1 MTPLM
6 TPCKGCV
13 VSAWC
18 RPRRA
23 AHHEIYHHRVT
34 QAADPRVR
42 LVGRTEFLPP
52 AEFSSQVDGG
62 DALAEFAGRAC
73 YESFDR
79 PRPETADNASYL
91 AHILQVGHL
100 SVLEHSVATVY
111 LRRVS
116 RSVVHEILRHRHFSY
131 SELSPRHIPDTG
143 LPLVAPDSLTADPE
157 LAGRYTDAVSR
168 LALAQA
174 ELDELLGTPTGSDR
188 QSPLAAKQV
197 RQVSQRLRSGASVT
211 SLVMTG
217 NYRAWRHF
225 VGVRATDPAD
235 VELRGIAVAVLELL
249 RAESPHCF
257 ADFRISELADGSR
270 MAASPLLGEG

>member
-1 MTPLM
+1 M
-6 TPCKGCV
+6 
-13 VSAWC
+13 
-18 RPRRA
+18 
-23 AHHEIYHHRVT
+23 
-34 QAADPRVR
+34 R
-42 LVGRTEFLPP
+42 LVGRSEFLPP
-52 AEFSSQVDGG
+52 AEFATEVGGG

-91 AHILQVGHL
+91 THILQVGHL

-111 LRRVS
+111 LTRVS

-131 SELSPRHIPDTG
+131 SELSPRHVPDPG
-143 LPLVAPDSLTADPE
+143 LDLVGAGSVTADPE
-157 LAGRYTDAVSR
+157 LATRYANAAARVEQ
-168 LALAQA
+168 AQR
-174 ELDELLGTPTGSDR
+174 ELEELLDPAGPAGEGLS
-188 QSPLAAKQV
+188 SAAMRVSEKQA
-197 RQVSQRLRSGASVT
+197 RQVAQRLRSGASET
-211 SLVMTG
+211 ALVMTG

-257 ADFRISELADGSR
+257 ADFRISVLDDGSR